1 MLNMTKWTGLILVA
15 ALSGCAGVEQQGSFE
30 RGAGLLGDGSGYQPL
45 VMVKM
50 PLSTCDH
57 PAFVL
62 GFKHSYVQR
71 WNQQVNAKII
81 EYTEATS
88 KPQSGAAAQNKLALY
103 KSRLIGASAEV
114 GQAAYT
120 SRCPAESYKNGQAE
134 GARKA
139 DENLNLLAQ
148 QDPLRTP

>member
-1 MLNMTKWTGLILVA
+1 
-15 ALSGCAGVEQQGSFE
+15 
-30 RGAGLLGDGSGYQPL
+30 
-45 VMVKM
+45 MVKM

-71 WNQQVNAKII
+71 WNQQVNAKIN
-81 EYTEATS
+81 EYAVAGAT
-88 KPQSGAAAQNKLALY
+88 AQNKLALY
-103 KSRLIGASAEV
+103 KSRLIGASSDV
-114 GQAAYT
+114 SPAAYT